1 MLLHGIV
8 KAEYHPMR
16 LVFNQKEK
24 RLHPEHEKHTKWSTV
39 CGDDDK
45 ECQNLKRLETGTGTG
60 TA

>member
-1 MLLHGIV
+1 
-8 KAEYHPMR
+8 MR

-24 RLHPEHEKHTKWSTV
+24 RLHPEPEKHTKWSTV